1 VKISAAGLKLIAVNT
16 ERWRPCPGWEGFYE
30 VSDQG
35 RVRSLDRVVVDQ
47 NGRRMA
53 YAGRLIAPR
62 INRKTGYTAV
72 VLARPGVR
80 LTRTIHVLVALAWLG
95 PRPDGM
101 EVRHGVNGKLD
112 NSLANLCYG
121 TPKQNGEDQIRDG
134 VSGRGEKNGNA
145 KLSELQVRV
154 ARRACSP
161 TGRPKG
167 LLAALAREWD
177 VNGQTLSDAISGR
190 NWGHLTQ
197 PTF

>member
-1 VKISAAGLKLIAVNT
+1 VQISPKGLALIK
-16 ERWRPCPGWEGFYE
+16 ERWIPVPDWDDFYE

-35 RVRSLDRVVVDQ
+35 RVRSLDRVVVDR

-62 INRKTGYTAV
+62 LNRKTGYTAV

-80 LTRTIHVLVALAWLG
+80 LTRAIHVLVASAWLG

-101 EVRHGVNGKLD
+101 EVRHGENGKLD

-121 TPKQNGEDQIRDG
+121 TPKQNGEDKVRDG
-134 VSGRGEKNGNA
+134 VSGRGEKNGGA

-154 ARRACSP
+154 ARHACPP

-167 LLAALAREWD
+167 LLAALAREWG

-197 PTF
+197 PAF